1 MKLKITRDNLQQ
13 GLAAVG
19 ASIPTRTTLPVLSNI
34 LIEVGEDSI
43 SMSGTDL
50 DIAVSVNVPAD
61 VDEPGALTVPAKKL
75 QELARELPEHP
86 VRITTKGD
94 RLELTCG
101 RATFRLNGM
110 PRDEFPTFPTVD
122 FANSWKVGG
131 KVLHEL
137 IRQTSFAVSTE
148 ESRPILNGVL
158 WQLGESE
165 MRMVATNG
173 HRLARIRVAS
183 EATGAPKADLIVP
196 PKALAQ
202 VERLFSADDEIEVAR
217 SENHIGFRKDGTQV
231 FTRLI
236 EGPYPNYEQV
246 IPKDNDKHAI
256 ADRNQL
262 VQALRR
268 MAVVASDQTHRV
280 RLGFTTNAVRFSVVR
295 QAFHQGGNHWHL
307 DGIATPGFFP
317 RLQRQY
323 HRGGCQGRGVSGA
336 QRQRRE
342 ARVQA
347 QQHAVEAHVG
357 EGTAGRGDHGFGGF
371 PLAAQAVVAGE
382 ARHRQGDQLRAHLAQ
397 LGEVDSQALHDA
409 WPEAL
414 DDDVGLLDQGEG
426 LSQAGCALQVQAQ
439 RTFVAVQ
446 HGIGRMI
453 PLWAFRWIDVHD
465 GGAQVGQGHGHGR
478 CGNLLT
484 EIYYANTG

>member
-34 LIEVGEDSI
+34 LIDVGPDSI
-43 SMSGTDL
+43 AMSGTDL
-50 DIAVSVNVPAD
+50 DIAVSVNVPAE
-61 VDEPGALTVPAKKL
+61 VDEQGSLTVPAKKL

-110 PRDEFPTFPTVD
+110 PRDEFPTFPAVD
-122 FANSWKVGG
+122 FSKSWKVGG
-131 KVLHEL
+131 RVLHEL

-158 WQLGESE
+158 WQLNDGE

-173 HRLARIRVAS
+173 HRLARIRVAT
-183 EATGAPKADLIVP
+183 EAAGAPKADLIVP

-231 FTRLI
+231 YTRLI

-280 RLGFTTNAVRFSVVR
+280 RLGFTSNTVRFSVE
-295 QAFHQGGNHWHL
+295 
-307 DGIATPGFFP
+307 TPDLG
-317 RLQRQY
+317 
-323 HRGGCQGRGVSGA
+323 
-336 QRQRRE
+336 
-342 ARVQA
+342 
-347 QQHAVEAHVG
+347 EAHEDLEV
-357 EGTAGRGDHGFGGF
+357 EY
-371 PLAAQAVVAGE
+371 AGE
-382 ARHRQGDQLRAHLAQ
+382 PIDIGFNASYLLEVLRYMPSDEIRMTFKA
-397 LGEVDSQALHDA
+397 
-409 WPEAL
+409 PERAATIEPSAANGSAPDYL
-414 DDDVGLLDQGEG
+414 CLVMPLRLLD
-426 LSQAGCALQVQAQ
+426 
-439 RTFVAVQ
+439 
-446 HGIGRMI
+446 
-453 PLWAFRWIDVHD
+453 
-465 GGAQVGQGHGHGR
+465 
-478 CGNLLT
+478 
-484 EIYYANTG
+484 